1 MIITKE
7 YMKNYNRKIIFKSIW
22 DNEGTS
28 RFELSKIV
36 GLTPAGIGKIVN
48 LLIEDNFIIEKLV
61 PKKNS
66 TKFANAL
73 FIDCTKRFSLI
84 AYCHSKS
91 VLLGI
96 MDFKGNIN
104 MKESIPIDKN
114 ISIAKNYKSI
124 QAIIGKNISFLNE
137 KNRIIEDIVFVVNGS
152 VIDNKVIDKVF
163 GAKHYYNELIIDVQ
177 NTFDIETYVIECGD
191 SYISNEIVFGNSTIE
206 NNIYYLNID
215 ENVIH
220 SMLVNGEFFH
230 GYNNGAGSLNHIK
243 IEENGLKCKCGKYG
257 CFSTSLSW
265 KGLYRRYS
273 EEINSSTE
281 YDINSSLKDFLEDIL
296 WDDIYERAIIGEIAA
311 LNTVK
316 STGKLIGRGIA
327 QVVDYLNPEIIFI
340 SGLYSAN
347 NIMNIEINR
356 ELNKCSNHKNLQGVY
371 IGEPKITKNK
381 ELKGGLSYLLLK
393 KYFNSLS
400 Q

>member
-7 YMKNYNRKIIFKSIW
+7 YMKNYNRKVIFRSIW
-22 DNEGTS
+22 ENEGTS

-36 GLTPAGIGKIVN
+36 GLTPAGVGKIVN
-48 LLIEDNFIIEKLV
+48 LLIEDGFIIEKLV
-61 PKKNS
+61 PKNNS
-66 TKFANAL
+66 TKLANAL
-73 FIDCTKRFSLI
+73 FIDCTQRFSVI

-96 MDFKGNIN
+96 MDFKGKIH
-104 MKESIPIDKN
+104 MKENIPMNNNISVADNYKN
-114 ISIAKNYKSI
+114 IRER
-124 QAIIGKNISFLNE
+124 IGKNIYFLDG
-137 KNRIIEDIVFVVNGS
+137 KNRIIEEVVFVVNGS
-152 VIDNKVIDKVF
+152 VIDNKVVDKVF
-163 GAKHYYNELIIDVQ
+163 DAKHYYNELIIDVQ
-177 NTFDIETYVIECGD
+177 NSFDIETFVIECGD
-191 SYISNEIVFGNSTIE
+191 SYISNEIVFGNSNAE

-230 GYNNGAGSLNHIK
+230 GYNNGAGSLNHIQ
-243 IEENGLKCKCGKYG
+243 IEKNGLKCECGKSG

-273 EEINSSTE
+273 DEIECSKEFEIDST
-281 YDINSSLKDFLEDIL
+281 LKDFLEDIL
-296 WDDIYERAIIGEIAA
+296 WDDIYERAIIGERAA

-316 STGKLIGRGIA
+316 TTGKLIGRGIA
-327 QVVDYLNPEIIFI
+327 RIVDSLNPEIIFI

-356 ELNKCSNHKNLQGVY
+356 ELNKCCNHKNLQGVY

-400 Q
+400 